1 MLNLA
6 VILGTVRS
14 ERIGIKPAKYLFE
27 QCQQRGH
34 ETTFVDPL
42 EYPLP
47 LIDKM
52 YKEYES
58 GQAPE
63 VLEKLAQ
70 IFKRADGYIVVSAEY
85 NHSIPPALSNMLD
98 HFMGEL
104 FFKPTGI
111 ACYSVGAFGG
121 VRAAMQ
127 LRALLPEIGSPT
139 IPSLLPFPKAQDAFH
154 DDGSPVDE
162 RTQQSTDRFLDELE
176 WYANAMKEAR
186 SKGTPY

>member
-1 MLNLA
+1 MLKTA

-14 ERIGIKPAKYLFE
+14 DRIGIKPATYLHE
-27 QCQQRGH
+27 QCQKRGH
-34 ETTFVDPL
+34 ESTLIDPL

-47 LIDKM
+47 LLDKM
-52 YKEYES
+52 YKEYEQ

-70 IFKRADGYIVVSAEY
+70 IFKEADTYIVVSAEY

-104 FFKPTGI
+104 FFKPSGI
-111 ACYSVGAFGG
+111 ACYSVGGFGG

-127 LRALLPEIGSPT
+127 LRALLPEIGSPS
-139 IPSLLPFPKAQDAFH
+139 IPSILPFPKAQNAFNE
-154 DDGSPVDE
+154 DGSPVDE
-162 RTQQSTDRFLDELE
+162 RTQKSTDRFLDELE
-176 WYANAMKEAR
+176 WYANALKEAR
-186 SKGTPY
+186 SKGKPY